1 MMELKTY
8 LFQVLKINNRLHS
21 YFLNSAY
28 NALKLIFLNHGYILI
43 KNSNIQLDTLW
54 QEGLHLSN
62 SGKGKILNDFI
73 VS

>member
-1 MMELKTY
+1 MVELKTY

-21 YFLNSAY
+21 YFLNSVH

-54 QEGLHLSN
+54 QEGSHLSN